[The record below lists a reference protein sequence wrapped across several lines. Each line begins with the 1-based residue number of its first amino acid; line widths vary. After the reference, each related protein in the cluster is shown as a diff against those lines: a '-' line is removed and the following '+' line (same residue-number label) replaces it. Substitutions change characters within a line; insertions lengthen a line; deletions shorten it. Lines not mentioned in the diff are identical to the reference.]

1 MAIQF
6 LIIAAGFILLILGG
20 EGTVRG
26 SVALA
31 KRFEINPFVIGAT
44 VIAFG
49 TSAPELAVTI
59 TASFS
64 NAPGLALG
72 NIIGSNIANT
82 GLILGLA
89 AIVGVIHIHKS
100 LFRYELPMI
109 LLVLLSLV
117 AFSWNGTISRLEGII
132 LLSGMALLTYR
143 TVSFAYKNKHHDKS
157 NSGEKALSIPLSIL
171 FLLLGLAGLIGGGKL
186 LVMGALV
193 IAEFYAVPQ
202 WIIGVLVLALG
213 TSLPEV
219 FASVIAAS
227 KGQGDLAIGN
237 VVGSNAFNVFLV
249 LGSGATI
256 KPISILTDIHFDLM
270 ILVLLTAI
278 MVLWILFKK
287 SLNRLSGI
295 LLLATYFIYIIFRIT
310 I

>member
-1 MAIQF
+1 MTTQY
-6 LIIAAGFILLILGG
+6 LIIAAGFLLLILGG

-26 SVALA
+26 SAALA
-31 KRFEINPFVIGAT
+31 KRFKINPFVIGAT

-49 TSAPELAVTI
+49 TSAPELAVTL

-89 AIVGVIHIHKS
+89 AIVGVVKIHKS
-100 LFRYELPMI
+100 VFKYELPMI
-109 LLVLLSLV
+109 LLVLGMLV
-117 AFSWNGTISRLEGII
+117 IFSWNSRISRFEGI
-132 LLSGMALLTYR
+132 LLLLGMALLTYR
-143 TVSFAYKNKHHDKS
+143 TITYAYKNRNRDETVS
-157 NSGEKALSIPLSIL
+157 EEKLLSVPLSL
-171 FLLLGLAGLIGGGKL
+171 MFLVLGLAGLIGGGKL
-186 LVMGALV
+186 LVMGAMV
-193 IAEFYAVPQ
+193 VAEFYAVPQ
-202 WIIGVLVLALG
+202 WIIGILVLAIG

-256 KPISILTDIHFDLM
+256 KPISIVTDIHFDIIVLVILTTIM
-270 ILVLLTAI
+270 IL
-278 MVLWILFKK
+278 WISIKQK
-287 SLNRLSGI
+287 LSKPAGII
-295 LLLATYFIYIIFRIT
+295 LLGIYFAYIILRVNF
-310 I
+310 